1 MTIYCTELR
10 TRKYV
15 ERYGFF
21 SFVRKYRKILLDRRL
36 DTLKTAFKQLVHRA
50 AEATSVF
57 LGNKITDKIVK
68 VKQLIDD
75 NPRNV
80 EEIIILLQKR

>member
-1 MTIYCTELR
+1 MTIYSTELR

-21 SFVRKYRKILLDRRL
+21 SFVRKYRKNLLDRRL
-36 DTLKTAFKQLVHRA
+36 DTLKTAFKQLFHRA

-68 VKQLIDD
+68 AKQLIDD

>member
-1 MTIYCTELR
+1 MTSYSTELG

-15 ERYGFF
+15 ERYAFS
-21 SFVRKYRKILLDRRL
+21 SFVRKYRKNVLDTRL

-50 AEATSVF
+50 AEAASVF
-57 LGNKITDKIVK
+57 LGNKTTNKIVK
-68 VKQLIDD
+68 AKQLIDD
-75 NPRNV
+75 NPSNV

>member
-1 MTIYCTELR
+1 MTSYSTELG

-21 SFVRKYRKILLDRRL
+21 SFVKKYRKNVLDTRL

-50 AEATSVF
+50 AEAASVF
-57 LGNKITDKIVK
+57 LGNKITNKIVK
-68 VKQLIDD
+68 AKQLIDD
-75 NPRNV
+75 NPSNV